1 MRTLLLDSSFSPVE
15 VIDWKRAIILL
26 ITGRAE
32 AIDSYDE
39 INIRSPRTT
48 FQLPKTLRLFNLH
61 RSSRTVKFSRFN
73 VIFRDNFECQYC
85 GKNGTV
91 KELTIDHVIPISR
104 GGKNTW
110 ENVVTACSP
119 CNSKKGSKLLDEMGV
134 KLKRSPF
141 RPKWTP
147 QIIIKL
153 RENDPNEWKAWLPKK
168 YRMAA

>member
-85 GKNGTV
+85 GKNGSV

-110 ENVVTACSP
+110 ENVVTACKT
-119 CNSKKGSKLLDEMGV
+119 CNLQKSDKDI
-134 KLKRSPF
+134 
-141 RPKWTP
+141 RPKVDPVKPTLKHLIRGH
-147 QIIIKL
+147 QIDKS
-153 RENDPNEWKAWLPKK
+153 NFPDMEWNK
-168 YRMAA
+168 YSFQS

>member
-26 ITGRAE
+26 LTGRAE
-32 AIDSYDE
+32 AIDSYEE
-39 INIRSPRTT
+39 INIRSPRLTL
-48 FQLPKTLRLFNLH
+48 QLPKTLRLFNLH

-85 GKNGTV
+85 GKSGTV
-91 KELTIDHVIPISR
+91 KDLTIDHVVPLSR
-104 GGKNTW
+104 GGKNKW

-119 CNSKKGSKLLDEMGV
+119 CNSKKGNKLLKEMGLR
-134 KLKRSPF
+134 LKRDPY

-153 RENDPNEWKAWLPKK
+153 KDSDPSEWEAWLPQKF
-168 YRMAA
+168 RLAA